1 MIVSSTVTTNP
12 RPEGAPPEER
22 VDNLAARIRLE
33 FLQELTDRLEEIGK
47 IIAQLTSYKLDI
59 TRGIEDIQRNLL
71 AIQSGSR
78 STNITAVETLA
89 HCFLNYMQDL
99 TTLTPRQLTE
109 LGDYHRAF
117 HKVMS
122 KGRPVDEND
131 LRQLVRSLPP
141 RWAFEV
147 SDIIPNEHI
156 QILLV
161 GNDRTST
168 MIIERELMACGYRS
182 LTVTKSS
189 EALEMVLRT
198 KPDMV
203 ICTAVLDLLT
213 GVDMACALATMP
225 STRTLPVAVLTTY
238 AADDPQFSNLPPT
251 VAIISKGERFG
262 DDLAKALSRFGIT

>member
-1 MIVSSTVTTNP
+1 MIVSSTVTTKSLP
-12 RPEGAPPEER
+12 DAPATPER

-33 FLQELTDRLEEIGK
+33 FLQELNDRLEEIAK
-47 IIAQLTSYKLDI
+47 IIAQLTSHRLDI
-59 TRGIEDIQRNLL
+59 TQGIDDIYRNLI

-89 HCFLNYMQDL
+89 HCFLNYLQDL
-99 TTLTPRQLTE
+99 STLTPRQLNE

-122 KGRPVDEND
+122 QGRPLDEND
-131 LRQLVRSLPP
+131 LRTLVRSLPP

-147 SDIIPNEHI
+147 SDIIPNENI

-213 GVDMACALATMP
+213 GVDMACALSVMP
-225 STRTLPVAVLTTY
+225 STRTLPVALLTTY
-238 AADDPQFSNLPPT
+238 AADDPQFSGLPPS

-262 DDLAKALSRFGIT
+262 DDLARALSRFGIT